1 MRPPWHRHDLIKNR
15 INELLYLFLHANQ
28 HLRLSSNVGMAVEI
42 SQHDTFVP
50 DVSVIRKD
58 RLGGEQRILG
68 GAPELASE
76 VASATDSTERL
87 KAKVDAY
94 LQGGSQAVWV
104 VFPGTSSVVVY
115 SRDAVRELNGD
126 QSIEDALL
134 PGFSAAVSAF
144 FEAV

>member
-1 MRPPWHRHDLIKNR
+1 
-15 INELLYLFLHANQ
+15 
-28 HLRLSSNVGMAVEI
+28 
-42 SQHDTFVP
+42 
-50 DVSVIRKD
+50 
-58 RLGGEQRILG
+58 
-68 GAPELASE
+68 
-76 VASATDSTERL
+76 L